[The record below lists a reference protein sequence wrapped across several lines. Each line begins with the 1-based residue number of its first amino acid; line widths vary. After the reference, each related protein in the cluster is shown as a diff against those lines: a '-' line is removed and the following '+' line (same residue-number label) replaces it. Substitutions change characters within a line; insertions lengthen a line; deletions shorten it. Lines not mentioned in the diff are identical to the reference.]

1 MKASQF
7 DEFFCNMLA
16 CARVVELVDTRD
28 LKSLGLTAVPVQ
40 VRVRVPFFNIYKSM
54 IYEKLRRQS
63 GVDFRGDTFLGK
75 DWESSGEQLH
85 FRNKTMNSSR
95 I

>member
-1 MKASQF
+1 
-7 DEFFCNMLA
+7 
-16 CARVVELVDTRD
+16 
-28 LKSLGLTAVPVQ
+28 
-40 VRVRVPFFNIYKSM
+40 M